1 MNTVDDPK
9 PLPETAA
16 DGVPSDPLRR
26 AIPGI
31 MLAVLVWGGYLAV
44 GAFFNGDQTT
54 YRPALKALI
63 LAGSFL
69 LFLGFWAVMLY
80 VRRSRLAKEE

>member
-1 MNTVDDPK
+1 MNAIDDPK
-9 PLPETAA
+9 PDSAA
-16 DGVPSDPLRR
+16 DDTQSDPLRR

-31 MLAVLVWGGYLAV
+31 MLAVAVWGGYLAV
-44 GAFFNGDQTT
+44 GAIFNGGETS
-54 YRPALKALI
+54 YRPALKGLI

-80 VRRSRLAKEE
+80 FRRRRMEQES

>member
-1 MNTVDDPK
+1 MNDEVPTRADDV
-9 PLPETAA
+9 A
-16 DGVPSDPLRR
+16 GDPLRR
-26 AIPGI
+26 AIPAI
-31 MLAVLVWGGYLAV
+31 MVAVLVWGGYLAV
-44 GAFFNGDQTT
+44 GAFINGEQAT

-80 VRRSRLAKEE
+80 ARRRRLEEE